1 MTIRSI
7 EAIPVSLPYDM
18 FGPKP
23 LLAGLPRQMDIL
35 LIRVETDAGI
45 VGWGEAFGFAV
56 WPATRAAI
64 DNLVSPLAI
73 GQDES
78 DIAALSNTLQR
89 KLHLLGRTGPV
100 AFALSGLDI
109 ALWDI
114 AGKVA
119 GKSVSELLGGARHKA
134 LPAYASLMRYGD
146 TPLVAKNA
154 AMAKERGYKAIKLHE
169 ITPERVH
176 AARAAIGPEVGLMMD
191 VNCPWTVDQALDIAR
206 EIKACDMMWFEEPVW
221 PPEDF
226 NGLARLRKE
235 AGMPISAGEN
245 VMNAPHFEQMFAAGA
260 VDVAQPSVTKVGG
273 LTEMMKIVPIAAR
286 HGVSIVPH
294 SPYLGPGLLASLH
307 FCATLEP
314 ETMVEYSFTDL
325 GANPLGDA
333 IEVHDGIIRIP
344 TGPGLGRDPDLD
356 IVKRYRLA

>member
-7 EAIPVSLPYDM
+7 EAIPLSLPYDM

-35 LIRVETDAGI
+35 LVRVETDAGV

-64 DNLVSPLAI
+64 DNLVSPLAL
-73 GQDES
+73 GQDET
-78 DIAALSNTLQR
+78 DIAGLADTLQR

-100 AFALSGLDI
+100 TYALAGLDI

-119 GKSVSELLGGARHKA
+119 GKPVSALLGGARHAA

-146 TPLVAKNA
+146 TALVARNA
-154 AMAKERGYKAIKLHE
+154 AKARDRGYQAIKLHE
-169 ITPERVH
+169 VTAERVK
-176 AARAAIGPEVGLMMD
+176 AARAAIGPDIGLMMD
-191 VNCPWTVDQALDIAR
+191 VNCPWTVREALDIAR
-206 EIKACDMMWFEEPVW
+206 AIKPFDMMWFEEPVW

-226 NGLARLRKE
+226 NGLARLREE

-245 VMNAPHFEQMFAAGA
+245 VMNAPQFEQMFAAGA

-286 HGVSIVPH
+286 HGVAIVPH

-314 ETMVEYSFTDL
+314 VTMVEYSFTDL
-325 GANPLGDA
+325 GANPLGNA
-333 IEVHDGIIRIP
+333 IDVNDGIIRIP